1 MVFCKKM
8 GQECNIYVVS
18 STYCPIEIVSN
29 HMNLIENIREGLRS
43 VQANML
49 RSVLTA
55 LIVAIGIMALVG
67 MLTTIDGIEHS
78 VNESLSSLG
87 VNTFDINSKTNRG
100 SSSQGVVQKTYPQI
114 RMNEAFRFIDE
125 YPVNST
131 ISLHSYLSQIAEVK
145 RLSNKTNPNISVVG
159 TNDEYF
165 AIKGLEF
172 QYGRGFTKLEVDY
185 GSQVAVI
192 GYKVYKTLFPDNDN
206 PIGQEI
212 NFLGAQF
219 KVIGLLKEK
228 GQLSEDNYDNM
239 VLIPI
244 VKANQMAGGRGLWYE
259 LTVGISDPTQ
269 MDYAMGEAIG
279 VMRRIRQDQVGREN
293 SFELEKSETL
303 AQELESITGGLR
315 MAGFGIGF
323 ITLLGASIALMN
335 IMLVSVT
342 ERTREVGVRKALG
355 ATPLRIR
362 QQFVIEAIV
371 VCVLGGI
378 TGVILGI
385 IIGNL
390 VARLMSVDVFVVPW
404 TEMLLGMIVCIVV
417 GLISGY
423 YPAHKASKLDP
434 IESLRFE

>member
-1 MVFCKKM
+1 
-8 GQECNIYVVS
+8 
-18 STYCPIEIVSN
+18 
-29 HMNLIENIREGLRS
+29 MNLVENIKEGLRS
-43 VQANML
+43 VQANLL

-55 LIVAIGIMALVG
+55 LIVAIGITALVG

-100 SSSQGVVQKTYPQI
+100 SNSQGVTQKTYPQI

-125 YPVNST
+125 YEIAST
-131 ISLHSYLSQIAEVK
+131 ISLSSYLTQVAEVK
-145 RLSNKTNPNISVVG
+145 RLSNKTNPNVSVVG

-165 AIKGLEF
+165 AIKGLEM
-172 QYGRGFTKLEVDY
+172 QQGRGFSRLEIDY
-185 GSQVAVI
+185 GTQVAVM
-192 GYKVYKTLFPDNDN
+192 GYKVYKTLFPDSKEN
-206 PIGQEI
+206 PIGHEI
-212 NFLGAQF
+212 NFMGAQF
-219 KVIGLLKEK
+219 KVIGILKEK

-239 VLIPI
+239 VIIPI
-244 VKANQMAGGRGLWYE
+244 IKANQMAKGRGLWYE
-259 LTVGISDPTQ
+259 LTVGISDPSQ
-269 MDYAMGEAIG
+269 MELAMGEATG
-279 VMRRIRQDQVGREN
+279 LMRRIRGDQIGRED

-315 MAGFGIGF
+315 IAGFGIGF
-323 ITLLGASIALMN
+323 ITLLGACIALMN

-385 IIGNL
+385 LIGNL
-390 VARLMSVDVFVVPW
+390 LASLMGIDSFVIPW
-404 TEMLLGMIVCIVV
+404 TEMILGMVVCIIV